1 VSETSPELIRQI
13 EPLRKRLK
21 EARALGHTI
30 GLVPTMGA
38 LHEGH
43 LSLVRLARQRCDLV
57 VASVFVN
64 PTQFG
69 PNEDF
74 ARYPRNLQRDAELLA
89 SAGCH
94 VLFAPERETVYP
106 SGHATSVHVGE
117 VTRRWEGASRPG
129 HFDGVATVVLKLLN
143 MVGPDDAYFGQKDYQ
158 QTVVIR
164 RMVRDLDVPVA
175 IHVAP
180 TIRDDDGLAM
190 SSRNAYLSPREREQG
205 LVLSRTLR
213 RCCEL
218 FESGQRDVAAYD
230 SVIAETFDS
239 EPEVCIDY
247 ASVVDADTLEPIT
260 RILDR
265 AVVIIAARVGKTRLL
280 DNTILGESDPTPL
293 PPGEDVTQ

>member
-1 VSETSPELIRQI
+1 MSETSPELIHQI
-13 EPLRKRLK
+13 DPLRKRLA
-21 EARALGHTI
+21 EERARGRTI

-43 LSLVRLARQRCDLV
+43 LSLVRLARERCDLV

-89 SAGCH
+89 LAGCH
-94 VLFAPERETVYP
+94 VIFAPTTDAVYP
-106 SGHATSVHVGE
+106 SGHVTSVHVAE
-117 VTRRWEGASRPG
+117 VTRRWEGAARPG
-129 HFDGVATVVLKLLN
+129 HFDGVATVVLKLFN
-143 MVGPDDAYFGQKDYQ
+143 MVGPDAAFFGQKDYQ

-190 SSRNAYLSPREREQG
+190 SSRNAYLSPRERDQG
-205 LVLSRTLR
+205 LVLSRTLQ
-213 RCCEL
+213 RCREL
-218 FESGQRDVAAYD
+218 FERGQRDVAVYD
-230 SVIAETFDS
+230 SVIADS
-239 EPEVCIDY
+239 FAAEPEVCIDY
-247 ASVVDADTLEPIT
+247 ASVVDADTLEPIS
-260 RILDR
+260 RIGDR

-280 DNTILGESDPTPL
+280 DNAILGE
-293 PPGEDVTQ
+293 